1 MGARKR
7 RGRGGLTY
15 AAGADA
21 QVSTQTERP
30 GDAVI
35 ITTRRRRDCDRVR
48 LTNAN
53 DCGRISVLAFALTRL
68 GRGGTI
74 IRTVCTIGVC
84 SRVVFL

>member
-1 MGARKR
+1 MDARKS
-7 RGRGGLTY
+7 RGRGRLTY

-21 QVSTQTERP
+21 NVCTQTERP
-30 GDAVI
+30 GEAVI
-35 ITTRRRRDCDRVR
+35 VTTRLRRECDRLG

-53 DCGRISVLAFALTRL
+53 DCGRILVSAFALTRL